1 MVNLQF
7 SLCFQDLIDKNKSFV
22 LIHPIKGTKDSYQ
35 GTKDSYQGTSNSWKD
50 FDHQLPQFDPSTN
63 KSKG

>member
-35 GTKDSYQGTSNSWKD
+35 GTSNSWKD
-50 FDHQLPQFDPSTN
+50 FDHQLPQFDHSTN